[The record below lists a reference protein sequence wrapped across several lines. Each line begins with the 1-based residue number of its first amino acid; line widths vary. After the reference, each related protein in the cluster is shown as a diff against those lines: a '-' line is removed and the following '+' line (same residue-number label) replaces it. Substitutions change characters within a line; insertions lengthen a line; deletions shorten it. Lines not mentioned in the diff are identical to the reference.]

1 MQCDRPIYLLTY
13 LFTYR
18 FTYLQDSRL
27 DESDRICV
35 NVSGQLFEFRREV
48 LARHPDTLLGNEE
61 KRRMFY
67 DAKRQE
73 YFFDRHRPSFE
84 AIFAYYMYG
93 GRLKRPHHVAD
104 DIFLAEIM
112 FHELED
118 SVITAYKMSEGYPEE
133 ETVTTDH
140 RVLQVGPAL
149 FLLTNAFTF
158 SRTVHIT
165 GSTKHLEIFQ

>member
-1 MQCDRPIYLLTY
+1 M
-13 LFTYR
+13 
-18 FTYLQDSRL
+18 
-27 DESDRICV
+27 
-35 NVSGQLFEFRREV
+35 NVSGLHYEFRREV
-48 LARHPDTLLGNEE
+48 LARHPDTLLGNDD
-61 KRRMFY
+61 KRRPFY

-118 SVITAYKMSEGYPEE
+118 DVITAYKMSEGYSEE
-133 ETVTTDH
+133 ETFPADH
-140 RVLQVGPAL
+140 RVLQVSL
-149 FLLTNAFTF
+149 NLY
-158 SRTVHIT
+158 TV
-165 GSTKHLEIFQ
+165 STKEQSQRILA